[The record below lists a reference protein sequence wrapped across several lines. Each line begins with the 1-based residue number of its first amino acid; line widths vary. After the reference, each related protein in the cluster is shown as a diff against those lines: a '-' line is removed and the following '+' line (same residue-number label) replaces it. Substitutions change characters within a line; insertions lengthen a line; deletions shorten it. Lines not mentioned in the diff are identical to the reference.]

1 MTASELANTQILMM
15 YPHAQRITSID
26 QVSVGDVVMN
36 HPKIPAIYVTKE
48 ILEHKKNQGDD
59 LSFFFIIA
67 KTTQESKFTLPVEAI

>member
-1 MTASELANTQILMM
+1 MRAIELANTQILMM
-15 YPHAQRITSID
+15 YPNAQRITSAE

-59 LSFFFIIA
+59 WSLFFIIA
-67 KTTQESKFTLPVEAI
+67 KTTQESKFTLPVEGI